1 MSLDRQLRCAV
12 VPKPVLSGC
21 ADEDSGRPSA
31 TPPWRAGSRGSTGMH
46 ARSTTFRG
54 DPGAIADGIAHV
66 QDEVLPAVRQMD
78 GCIGLSMLVDRHTGR
93 CIVTTSWDD
102 AEAMHRSAE
111 AFRGIR
117 ETTTSTVRGVEG
129 ETEVVEWQIG
139 VLHRVRSA
147 PPGAAARMI
156 STRGPLGQ
164 TDRTIE

>member
-12 VPKPVLSGC
+12 VPKPVRSGG

-102 AEAMHRSAE
+102 AAAMHRSAE
-111 AFRGIR
+111 AIR
-117 ETTTSTVRGVEG
+117 TIRQKAVSSVHGVES
-129 ETEVVEWQIG
+129 ETEVVEWEVG
-139 VLHRVRSA
+139 VLHRVHTA
-147 PPGAAARMI
+147 PERAAGRVIWTKA
-156 STRGPLGQ
+156 P
-164 TDRTIE
+164 